1 MRGTQWLL
9 QVLAGRALEGG
20 RTRLAHGRIVDVSA
34 LGESRL
40 LAAGPVVLSDDLHGA
55 GGATVGRC

>member
-1 MRGTQWLL
+1 MQWGNPRDPWQLRGTQWLL

-40 LAAGPVVLSDDLHGA
+40 LAAGPVVVADD
-55 GGATVGRC
+55 